1 MKFYNTVYNNE
12 AEIYNL
18 IFFKSLIEKEHP
30 AMLFLQLARVRCIQ
44 IGFDISILDLGR
56 GKRIKMVV
64 GLVTRTASQAGRTA
78 SRQIARRKASSQVYN
93 PPEKYNLPDVD
104 DTFLNP
110 HKVSS
115 SL

>member
-1 MKFYNTVYNNE
+1 
-12 AEIYNL
+12 
-18 IFFKSLIEKEHP
+18 
-30 AMLFLQLARVRCIQ
+30 
-44 IGFDISILDLGR
+44 
-56 GKRIKMVV
+56 MVV

-110 HKVSS
+110 HKFWPFAWDKQAPFTLKYALFCCTGFSWPYFVVYYHMV
-115 SL
+115 LKE

>member
-30 AMLFLQLARVRCIQ
+30 VMLFLQLARVRCIQ